1 MRDARDAQSRDAASM
16 RELQG
21 EIAAWRAANS
31 AREEEVATAAA
42 AARETNERW
51 QDERVHL
58 LEANRRVVT
67 RSRASG
73 AFYTKVFHPPSGF
86 NI

>member
-67 RSRASG
+67 LEAQVRSQ
-73 AFYTKVFHPPSGF
+73 
-86 NI
+86 